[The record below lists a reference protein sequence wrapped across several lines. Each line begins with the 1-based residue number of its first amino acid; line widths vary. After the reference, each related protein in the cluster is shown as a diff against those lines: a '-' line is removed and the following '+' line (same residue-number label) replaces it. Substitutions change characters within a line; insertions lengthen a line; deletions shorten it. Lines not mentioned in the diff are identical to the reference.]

1 MPAKSISVIVPCYN
15 GAKFIGNCL
24 DMMLRQTIADQLE
37 ILVVLD
43 GCTDESEEIARKFP
57 FKIIKFEKNRGL
69 SAARN
74 AGMAAAGAKYIH
86 FMDVDDNIND
96 GFYENMLDS
105 AEKSGADMVLSG
117 MYNYAKTYQSQL
129 FFEQKEYVTLKE
141 KLQIT
146 LVGQWG
152 YVWRYLFSK
161 DFLEKHRLS
170 FEEGRLIEDLLFSV
184 RAVYFA
190 NKIVSAPDTVYLYSQ
205 TPDSILNSKDSAIAR
220 KRHED
225 WVHAKDLVIAF
236 CNEHKFTIQ
245 GLIDKGHNWN
255 YIKHKYKT
263 IFALNTKHS
272 RFRKT
277 LEKLVPD
284 KQ

>member
-1 MPAKSISVIVPCYN
+1 MSQKSISVIIPCYN

-24 DMMLRQTIADQLE
+24 EMMQAQTIADQLE
-37 ILVVLD
+37 VLVILD
-43 GCTDESEEIARKFP
+43 GCTDDSEAVAEKYP
-57 FKIIKFEKNRGL
+57 FRIIKFEENRGL

-74 AGMAAAGAKYIH
+74 AGMAEASAKYIH

-96 GFYENMLDS
+96 SFYENMLS
-105 AEKSGADMVLSG
+105 AAEKSGADMVLAG

-129 FFEQKEYVTLKE
+129 FHEQKEYVRLKDKIE
-141 KLQIT
+141 IT

-161 DFLEKHRLS
+161 DFLEKNKLQ

-190 NKIVSAPDTVYLYSQ
+190 NKIVSAPNTVYLYEQ
-205 TPDSILNSKDSAIAR
+205 TPDSILNR
-220 KRHED
+220 KESTFANRRRED
-225 WVHAKDLVIAF
+225 WMHAKKMVMDF
-236 CNEHKFTIQ
+236 CDEHKFSLHGI
-245 GLIDKGHNWN
+245 IDKGHDWN
-255 YIKHKYKT
+255 YVKHKYRT
-263 IFALNTKHS
+263 IFALKRKNS
-272 RFRKT
+272 RFRRT

-284 KQ
+284 KL

>member
-43 GCTDESEEIARKFP
+43 GCTDESEAIARKFP

-105 AEKSGADMVLSG
+105 AEKSGADMVISG

>member
-43 GCTDESEEIARKFP
+43 GCTDDSEAVAEKYP
-57 FKIIKFEKNRGL
+57 FRIIKFEENRGL

-74 AGMAAAGAKYIH
+74 AGMAEASAKYIH

-96 GFYENMLDS
+96 SFYENMLS
-105 AEKSGADMVLSG
+105 AAEKSGADMVLAG

>member
-43 GCTDESEEIARKFP
+43 GCTDESEAIARKFP

>member
-1 MPAKSISVIVPCYN
+1 MSQKSISVIIPCYN

-24 DMMLRQTIADQLE
+24 EMMQAQTIADQLE
-37 ILVVLD
+37 VLVILD
-43 GCTDESEEIARKFP
+43 GCTDESEAIARKFP

-129 FFEQKEYVTLKE
+129 FFEQEEYVTLKE

>member
-43 GCTDESEEIARKFP
+43 GCTDESEAIARKFP

-161 DFLEKHRLS
+161 DFLEKHQLS

>member
-43 GCTDESEEIARKFP
+43 GCTDESEAIARKFP

-129 FFEQKEYVTLKE
+129 FFEQKEYATLKE

>member
-24 DMMLRQTIADQLE
+24 DMMSRQTIADQLE

-43 GCTDESEEIARKFP
+43 GCTDESEAIARKFP

>member
-43 GCTDESEEIARKFP
+43 GCTDESEAIARKFP

-277 LEKLVPD
+277 LEKLVPE
-284 KQ
+284 KL